1 MRVRQQRQRLNASV
15 INMTLKSRLTED
27 MKNAMRAHEKE
38 KLGVIRLIQAAIKQ
52 YEVDERKDVDDNQ
65 VLIIL
70 EKMLKQRRESIAQF
84 EQANRQDLLAI
95 EKFEVELIQTYM
107 PKPLTDSEIESIIKT
122 AVVKTGAKSMQ
133 DMGKIMA
140 EVKPLLFGRAD
151 MSAVSAKI
159 KQQLS

>member
-1 MRVRQQRQRLNASV
+1 
-15 INMTLKSRLTED
+15 MTLKNRILDD
-27 MKNAMRAHEKE
+27 MKNAMRAQEKE

-52 YEVDERKDVDDNQ
+52 FEVDERKDVDDNQ

-84 EQANRQDLLAI
+84 EQAKRDDLVKQ
-95 EKFEVELIQTYM
+95 EKFEMDLIQTYM
-107 PKPLTDSEIESIIKT
+107 PKPLTDGEIADIIKT
-122 AVVKTGAKSMQ
+122 AITKTGAKTMQ

-151 MSAVSAKI
+151 MSAVSGKI
-159 KQQLS
+159 KQLLS

>member
-1 MRVRQQRQRLNASV
+1 
-15 INMTLKSRLTED
+15 
-27 MKNAMRAHEKE
+27 MRAHEKE
-38 KLGVIRLIQAAIKQ
+38 KLGVIRLIQSAIKQ
-52 YEVDERKDVDDNQ
+52 YEVDERKEVDDNQ

-95 EKFEVELIQTYM
+95 EKYEVELIQTYM
-107 PKPLTDSEIESIIKT
+107 PKPLSDNEIESIIKD
-122 AVVKTGAKSMQ
+122 AIGKTGAKTMQ

-151 MSAVSAKI
+151 MSAVSVKI

>member
-1 MRVRQQRQRLNASV
+1 
-15 INMTLKSRLTED
+15 MTLKNRILDD
-27 MKNAMRAHEKE
+27 MKNAMRAQEKE

-84 EQANRQDLLAI
+84 EQAKRDDLVKQ

-107 PKPLTDSEIESIIKT
+107 PKPLSESEIEEIIKT
-122 AVVKTGAKSMQ
+122 AITKTGAKTMQ
-133 DMGKIMA
+133 EMGKIMA

-151 MSAVSAKI
+151 MSAVSGKI
-159 KQQLS
+159 KQLLS

>member
-1 MRVRQQRQRLNASV
+1 
-15 INMTLKSRLTED
+15 MTLKNRIFDD
-27 MKNAMRAHEKE
+27 MKNAMRAQEKE
-38 KLGVIRLIQAAIKQ
+38 RLGVIRLIQAAIKQ

-84 EQANRQDLLAI
+84 EQAKRDDLVKQ
-95 EKFEVELIQTYM
+95 EKFEMELIHTYM
-107 PKPLTDSEIESIIKT
+107 PTPLSESEIEEIIKN
-122 AVVKTGAKSMQ
+122 AVTKTGAKTMQ
-133 DMGKIMA
+133 EMGKIMA

>member
-1 MRVRQQRQRLNASV
+1 
-15 INMTLKSRLTED
+15 
-27 MKNAMRAHEKE
+27 MRAHEKE

-52 YEVDERKDVDDNQ
+52 YEVDERKEVDDNQ

-95 EKFEVELIQTYM
+95 EKYEVELIQTYM
-107 PKPLTDSEIESIIKT
+107 PKPLTDNEIENIIKT
-122 AVVKTGAKSMQ
+122 AISKTGAKSMQ

-151 MSAVSAKI
+151 MSAVSVKI

>member
-1 MRVRQQRQRLNASV
+1 
-15 INMTLKSRLTED
+15 MTLKSRILDD
-27 MKNAMRAHEKE
+27 MKNAMRAQEKE

-84 EQANRQDLLAI
+84 EQAHRDDLVKQ
-95 EKFEVELIQTYM
+95 EKFEMELIQAYM
-107 PKPLTDSEIESIIKT
+107 PQPLSENEITDIIKS
-122 AVVKTGAKSMQ
+122 AIVKTGAKTMQ

-140 EVKPLLFGRAD
+140 EIKPLLFGRAD

>member
-1 MRVRQQRQRLNASV
+1 
-15 INMTLKSRLTED
+15 MTLKNRILDD
-27 MKNAMRAHEKE
+27 MKNAMRAQEKE
-38 KLGVIRLIQAAIKQ
+38 RLGVIRLIQAAIKQ

-84 EQANRQDLLAI
+84 EQAKRDDLVKQ
-95 EKFEVELIQTYM
+95 EKFEMELIHTYM
-107 PKPLTDSEIESIIKT
+107 PTPLSESEIEEIIKN
-122 AVVKTGAKSMQ
+122 AVTKTGAKTMQ
-133 DMGKIMA
+133 EMGKIMA

>member
-1 MRVRQQRQRLNASV
+1 
-15 INMTLKSRLTED
+15 MTLKNRILDD
-27 MKNAMRAHEKE
+27 MKNAMRAQEKE

-84 EQANRQDLLAI
+84 EQAKRDDLVKQ
-95 EKFEVELIQTYM
+95 EKFEVDLIQTYM
-107 PKPLTDSEIESIIKT
+107 PKPLTEGEIADIIKT
-122 AVVKTGAKSMQ
+122 AITKTGAKTMQ

-151 MSAVSAKI
+151 MSAVSGKI
-159 KQQLS
+159 KQLLS

>member
-1 MRVRQQRQRLNASV
+1 
-15 INMTLKSRLTED
+15 MTQESLKSRLTED

-38 KLGVIRLIQAAIKQ
+38 KLGVIRLIQSAIKQ
-52 YEVDERKDVDDNQ
+52 YEVDERKEVDDNQ

-95 EKFEVELIQTYM
+95 EKYEVELIQTYM
-107 PKPLTDSEIESIIKT
+107 PKPLSDNEIESIIKT
-122 AVVKTGAKSMQ
+122 AITKTGAKSMQ

-151 MSAVSAKI
+151 MSAVSVKI

>member
-1 MRVRQQRQRLNASV
+1 
-15 INMTLKSRLTED
+15 MTLKNRILDD
-27 MKNAMRAHEKE
+27 MKNAMRAQEKE

-84 EQANRQDLLAI
+84 EQAKRDDLVKQ
-95 EKFEVELIQTYM
+95 EKFEMELIHTYM
-107 PKPLTDSEIESIIKT
+107 PTPLSESEIEEIIKN
-122 AVVKTGAKSMQ
+122 AVTKTGAKTMQ
-133 DMGKIMA
+133 EMGKIMA

>member
-1 MRVRQQRQRLNASV
+1 
-15 INMTLKSRLTED
+15 MTLKSRLTED

-38 KLGVIRLIQAAIKQ
+38 KLGVIRLIQSAIKQ
-52 YEVDERKDVDDNQ
+52 YEVDERKEVDDNQ

-84 EQANRQDLLAI
+84 EAANRQDLLKI
-95 EKFEVELIQTYM
+95 ELYEVDLIQTYM
-107 PKPLTDSEIESIIKT
+107 PKPLSDSEIEEIIKT
-122 AVVKTGAKSMQ
+122 AIHKTAAKTMQ

-151 MSAVSAKI
+151 MSAVSVKI

>member
-1 MRVRQQRQRLNASV
+1 
-15 INMTLKSRLTED
+15 MTLKTQLLDD
-27 MKNAMRAHEKE
+27 MKSAMRAQEKE

-52 YEVDERKDVDDNQ
+52 YEVDERKEVDDTQ

-84 EQANRQDLLAI
+84 ETANRQDLVKQ
-95 EKFEVELIQTYM
+95 EKFEVELIQHYM
-107 PKPLTDSEIESIIKT
+107 PKPLTDSEIENIIKT
-122 AVVKTGAKSMQ
+122 AVAKTGAKTMQ

>member
-1 MRVRQQRQRLNASV
+1 
-15 INMTLKSRLTED
+15 MTLKSRLTED

-52 YEVDERKDVDDNQ
+52 YEVDERKEVDDNQ

-95 EKFEVELIQTYM
+95 EKYEVELIQTYM
-107 PKPLTDSEIESIIKT
+107 PKPLTDNEIENIIKT
-122 AVVKTGAKSMQ
+122 AISKTGAKSMQ

-151 MSAVSAKI
+151 MSAVSVKI

>member
-1 MRVRQQRQRLNASV
+1 
-15 INMTLKSRLTED
+15 MTLKGRILDD
-27 MKNAMRAHEKE
+27 MKNAMRAQEKE

-52 YEVDERKDVDDNQ
+52 YEVDERKEVDDNQ
-65 VLIIL
+65 VLVIL

-84 EQANRQDLLAI
+84 EQAKRDDLVKQ
-95 EKFEVELIQTYM
+95 EKFEMDFIQTYM
-107 PKPLTDSEIESIIKT
+107 PKPLSESEVEEIIKNAIT
-122 AVVKTGAKSMQ
+122 KTGAKTLQ
-133 DMGKIMA
+133 EMGKIMA

>member
-1 MRVRQQRQRLNASV
+1 
-15 INMTLKSRLTED
+15 MTLKSRLTED

-38 KLGVIRLIQAAIKQ
+38 KLGVIRLIQSAIKQ
-52 YEVDERKDVDDNQ
+52 YEVDERKEVDDNQ

-95 EKFEVELIQTYM
+95 EKYDVEIIQSYM
-107 PKPLTDSEIESIIKT
+107 PKPLSESEIESIIKT
-122 AVVKTGAKSMQ
+122 AISKTGAKTMQ

-151 MSAVSAKI
+151 MSAVSGKI

>member
-1 MRVRQQRQRLNASV
+1 
-15 INMTLKSRLTED
+15 MTLKSRLTED

-38 KLGVIRLIQAAIKQ
+38 KLGVIRLIQSAIKQ
-52 YEVDERKDVDDNQ
+52 YEVDERKEVDDNQ

-84 EQANRQDLLAI
+84 EAANRQDLLKI
-95 EKFEVELIQTYM
+95 ELFEVELIQTYM
-107 PKPLTDSEIESIIKT
+107 PKPLTDSEIEEIIKT
-122 AVVKTGAKSMQ
+122 AINKTAAKTMQ

-140 EVKPLLFGRAD
+140 EIKPLLFGRAD
-151 MSAVSAKI
+151 MSAVSVKI